1 MTKKVQVDLDKQ
13 QKMSAAML
21 KDINNVVDQVKES
34 NYQEKVENRV
44 NEAGETFAKT
54 MNQIQK
60 EGGDV
65 INEADKFR
73 NDLDKKVMKA
83 QRAVNETYTQG
94 AQIFNSISSS
104 IPDSRD
110 ISRAIGNL

>member
-1 MTKKVQVDLDKQ
+1 MFNQMVPQWMNQVTEMTKKVQVDLDKQ

-65 INEADKFR
+65 IN
-73 NDLDKKVMKA
+73 
-83 QRAVNETYTQG
+83 
-94 AQIFNSISSS
+94 
-104 IPDSRD
+104 
-110 ISRAIGNL
+110 

>member
-1 MTKKVQVDLDKQ
+1 MFNRMVPQWMEQVTEMTKKVQVDLDKQ

-65 INEADKFR
+65 IN
-73 NDLDKKVMKA
+73 
-83 QRAVNETYTQG
+83 
-94 AQIFNSISSS
+94 
-104 IPDSRD
+104 
-110 ISRAIGNL
+110 

>member
-1 MTKKVQVDLDKQ
+1 MFNQMVPQWMNQVTEMTKKVQVDLDKQ

-54 MNQIQK
+54 MN
-60 EGGDV
+60 
-65 INEADKFR
+65 
-73 NDLDKKVMKA
+73 
-83 QRAVNETYTQG
+83 
-94 AQIFNSISSS
+94 
-104 IPDSRD
+104 
-110 ISRAIGNL
+110 